1 MDSKRRDKIP
11 GAEKKDYITDS
22 TASSIDFMFVSISL
36 VCMSYGAMVHMSYG
50 AMVHMSYGAMQKDN
64 GE

>member
-1 MDSKRRDKIP
+1 MQANLPQFMDSNRRDKIP

-22 TASSIDFMFVSISL
+22 TASSIDFMFVSVPLI
-36 VCMSYGAMVHMSYG
+36 CMSYG